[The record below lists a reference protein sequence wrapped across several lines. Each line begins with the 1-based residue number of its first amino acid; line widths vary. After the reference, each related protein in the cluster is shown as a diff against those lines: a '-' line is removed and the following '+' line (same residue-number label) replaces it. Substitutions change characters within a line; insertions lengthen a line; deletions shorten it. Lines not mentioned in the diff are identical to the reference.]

1 MLPARVDELERVN
14 LDLELRRRVAAV
26 EDLQRAICE
35 EEAAQQA
42 LRRLIEERVGSLR
55 SEIERLRAEVERLER
70 RLERLTHF
78 GGTVPEED
86 LDREEA
92 RARAEDAAWWA
103 EWRHRRAER
112 RDLRG
117 EMVYQNGDDDI
128 SLRQIYRAL
137 ARLVHPDLARD
148 PHDRARREMVMR
160 LANAAKEARDVDQL
174 RRLLAM
180 WSRPEEGEHPRE
192 VDTLRARIAQTGI
205 EAAELR
211 RRLNQLRG
219 SSLGRLARRG
229 DAEVRQYLRSEEARL
244 SRE

>member
-86 LDREEA
+86 LEREEA

-117 EMVYQNGDDDI
+117 EMVYQNGDD
-128 SLRQIYRAL
+128 
-137 ARLVHPDLARD
+137 
-148 PHDRARREMVMR
+148 
-160 LANAAKEARDVDQL
+160 
-174 RRLLAM
+174 
-180 WSRPEEGEHPRE
+180 
-192 VDTLRARIAQTGI
+192 
-205 EAAELR
+205 
-211 RRLNQLRG
+211 
-219 SSLGRLARRG
+219 
-229 DAEVRQYLRSEEARL
+229 
-244 SRE
+244 